1 MKKSLVGGV
10 VVVGLVAGSLVLGL
24 ESGES
29 RAKSIS
35 LSKVGTIAAGPI
47 ADVFDEGA
55 AEIPAYDPASKRA
68 FVVNGFEDV
77 VDVIDVADP
86 ANPTEVG
93 ELDVSSFGSPNSVDV
108 SNGVVAVASTAIV
121 VDDGENED
129 DPTKPGT
136 VAFFDAKGTALRA
149 PIVLGGTPDMLT
161 FTHDGKWLLVANE
174 GEPNSYGEA
183 DSVDPEGS
191 VSVIDMRAGV
201 AAATART
208 ADFHA
213 FDAKKAA
220 LQQAG
225 VRIFGPGASVSQD
238 VEPEYIAVATNS
250 KTAWVTLQEANAVAE
265 LDVAGASIKSI
276 SPLGTK
282 DHSLPNN
289 GLDAS
294 DQDGPAI
301 ALRSV
306 RGMYMPDAIVAFQQN
321 GKTFLVTANEGDVR
335 EWDGI
340 KGPGTDTELARAG
353 SLGSQLDA
361 PLPPGLNRLNVT
373 TVPGR
378 AGGDTDGN
386 GKIDVLMSFGARS
399 ISVWSTNVKLLAD
412 TGDQLEQVTKA
423 TTGVAFNASNTNNT
437 VDNRSDDKG
446 PEPEGIALGQIA
458 GTWYAF
464 VALERVG
471 GVAVY
476 DLSAPQ
482 SPAFVEWVPGRDY
495 TQPVNSGLAGD
506 LGPEGLVFVG
516 PDESPTGEPLLIVAN
531 EISGTTT
538 IYEIERS

>member
-1 MKKSLVGGV
+1 VKKSVVAGAV
-10 VVVGLVAGSLVLGL
+10 VVVLVAGSLVLGI

-29 RAKSIS
+29 RAKTIS

-68 FVVNGFEDV
+68 FVVNGLDDV
-77 VDVIDVADP
+77 VDVIDLSDP
-86 ANPTEVG
+86 SSPTKIG

-121 VDDGENED
+121 VHDGENAD

-136 VAFFDAKGTALRA
+136 VAFFDANGNALRA
-149 PIVLGGTPDMLT
+149 PIVTGGTPDMAT
-161 FTHDGKWLLVANE
+161 FTNDGKWLLVANE
-174 GEPNSYGEA
+174 GEPSSYGEA
-183 DSVDPEGS
+183 DSVDLEGS
-191 VSVIDMRAGV
+191 VTVIDMRSGV

-213 FDAKKAA
+213 FDAKKTA

-238 VEPEYIAVATNS
+238 LEPEYIATSTNS
-250 KTAWVTLQEANAVAE
+250 KTAWVTLQEANAIAE
-265 LDVAGASIKSI
+265 LDIVGAWITSI
-276 SPLGTK
+276 SPLGLK
-282 DHSLPNN
+282 DHSLPNQ

-301 ALRSV
+301 AQRAV
-306 RGMYMPDAIVAFQQN
+306 RGMYMPDAIAAFQQN

-361 PLPPGLNRLNVT
+361 PLPAGLNRLNVT

-386 GKIDVLMSFGARS
+386 GKINVLMSFGTRS
-399 ISVWSTNVKLLAD
+399 VSVWSANIKLLAD

-423 TTGVAFNASNTNNT
+423 TPGVAFNASNTNNT

-446 PEPEGIALGQIA
+446 PEPEGVALGQIA

-471 GVAVY
+471 GIAVY

-482 SPAFVEWVPGRDY
+482 SPSFVEWVPGRDY
-495 TQPVNSGLAGD
+495 TQAVTSGFAGD

-516 PDESPTGEPLLIVAN
+516 TDDSPTGAPLLIVAN

>member
-10 VVVGLVAGSLVLGL
+10 VVVVLVAGSLVLGL

-29 RAKSIS
+29 RSKSIS
-35 LSKVGTIAAGPI
+35 LAKVGTIAAGPI

-55 AEIPAYDPASKRA
+55 AEITAFDPASKRA
-68 FVVNGFEDV
+68 FVVNGFDDV
-77 VDVIDVADP
+77 VDAFDLSDP
-86 ANPTEVG
+86 SSPTKVG
-93 ELDVSSFGSPNSVDV
+93 VLDVSSFGSPNSVDV

-121 VDDGENED
+121 VEDGENED
-129 DPTKPGT
+129 DATKPGT
-136 VAFFDAKGTALRA
+136 VAFFDANGNSLRA

-174 GEPNSYGEA
+174 GEPSSYGEA

-191 VSVIDMRAGV
+191 VSVVDMRSGV

-208 ADFHA
+208 AGFHA
-213 FDAKKAA
+213 FDAKKTA

-238 VEPEYIAVATNS
+238 LEPEYIAVSVNS
-250 KTAWVTLQEANAVAE
+250 RTAWVTLQEANAVAE
-265 LDVAGASIKSI
+265 LDVVGASIKSI

-282 DHSLPNN
+282 DHSLPNQ

-301 ALRSV
+301 AQRSV
-306 RGMYMPDAIVAFQQN
+306 RGMYMPDAIAAFQQN

-340 KGPGTDTELARAG
+340 KGPGTNTELARAG
-353 SLGSQLDA
+353 SLGAQLDA
-361 PLPPGLNRLNVT
+361 PLPAGLSRLNVT

-399 ISVWSTNVKLLAD
+399 VSVWSTNIKLLAD

-423 TTGVAFNASNTNNT
+423 TPGVAFNASNTNNT

-446 PEPEGIALGQIA
+446 PEPEGVALGLIG

-482 SPAFVEWVPGRDY
+482 SPEFVEWVPGRDY
-495 TQPVNSGLAGD
+495 TQPVDSGLAGD

-516 PDESPTGEPLLIVAN
+516 SDESPTGEPLLIVAN

>member
-1 MKKSLVGGV
+1 VKKSGVAGV
-10 VVVGLVAGSLVLGL
+10 VVVVLVAGSLVLGI

-29 RAKSIS
+29 RAKTIS
-35 LSKVGTIAAGPI
+35 LSKVGSIAAGPI

-68 FVVNGFEDV
+68 FVVNGFDDV
-77 VDVIDVADP
+77 VDIVDLSDP
-86 ANPTEVG
+86 SSPTTVG
-93 ELDVSSFGSPNSVDV
+93 VLDVSSFGSPNSIDV
-108 SNGVVAVASTAIV
+108 SNGVVAVASTAV
-121 VDDGENED
+121 VVENGENAD
-129 DPTKPGT
+129 DPTTPGT
-136 VAFFDAKGTALRA
+136 VAFFDTSGNSLRP
-149 PIVLGGTPDMLT
+149 PIVAGGTPDMAT

-183 DSVDPEGS
+183 DSVDLEGS
-191 VSVIDMRAGV
+191 VSVIDMRSGV

-213 FDAKKAA
+213 FDAKKTA

-238 VEPEYIAVATNS
+238 LEPEYIATSTNS
-250 KTAWVTLQEANAVAE
+250 KTAWVTLQEANAIAE
-265 LDVAGASIKSI
+265 LDVVGASIKSI
-276 SPLGTK
+276 SPLGLK
-282 DHSLPNN
+282 DHSLPSQ

-294 DQDGPAI
+294 DQDGPAV
-301 ALRSV
+301 AQRSV
-306 RGMYMPDAIVAFQQN
+306 YGMYMPDAIAAFQHN

-335 EWDGI
+335 EWPGI
-340 KGPGTDTELARAG
+340 KGPGTTTELARAG

-361 PLPPGLNRLNVT
+361 PLPPGLSRLNVT

-399 ISVWSTNVKLLAD
+399 ISVWSTNIKLLAD

-423 TTGVAFNASNTNNT
+423 TPGVAFNASNTNNT

-446 PEPEGIALGQIA
+446 PEPEGVALGQVA

-464 VALERVG
+464 IALERVG

-482 SPAFVEWVPGRDY
+482 SPSFVEWVPGRDY
-495 TQPVNSGLAGD
+495 TQAVTSGLAGD

-516 PDESPTGEPLLIVAN
+516 PDESPTGVPLLIVAN

>member
-1 MKKSLVGGV
+1 VKKSLIAGAV
-10 VVVGLVAGSLVLGL
+10 VVVLVAGSLVLGI

-29 RAKSIS
+29 RAKTIS

-68 FVVNGFEDV
+68 FVVNGFADV
-77 VDVIDVADP
+77 VDIVDLASP
-86 ANPTEVG
+86 SSPTKVG

-108 SNGVVAVASTAIV
+108 SNGVVAVASTAV
-121 VDDGENED
+121 VVEDGENVD
-129 DPTKPGT
+129 DPTTPGT
-136 VAFFDAKGTALRA
+136 VAFFDANGNSLRA
-149 PIVLGGTPDMLT
+149 PIVAGGTPDMVT

-174 GEPNSYGEA
+174 GEPSSYGEA

-191 VSVIDMRAGV
+191 VTVIDMRSGV

-208 ADFHA
+208 ADFHT
-213 FDAKKAA
+213 FDTKKAA

-238 VEPEYIAVATNS
+238 LEPEYIAGSVNS
-250 KTAWVTLQEANAVAE
+250 KTAWVTLQEANAIAE
-265 LDVAGASIKSI
+265 LDVVGASIKSI
-276 SPLGTK
+276 SPLGLK
-282 DHSLPNN
+282 DHSLPNQ

-301 ALRSV
+301 APRSV
-306 RGMYMPDAIVAFQQN
+306 RGMYMPDAIAAFQQN
-321 GKTFLVTANEGDVR
+321 GKTFLITANEGDVR

-340 KGPGTDTELARAG
+340 KGPGTNTELARAG
-353 SLGSQLDA
+353 TLGALLDA
-361 PLPPGLNRLNVT
+361 PLPPGLSRLNVT

-378 AGGDTDGN
+378 AGGDTNGD

-399 ISVWSTNVKLLAD
+399 ISVWSTNIKLLAD

-423 TTGVAFNASNTNNT
+423 TPGVAFNASNTNNT

-482 SPAFVEWVPGRDY
+482 TPSFVEWVPGRDY
-495 TQPVNSGLAGD
+495 AQAVTSGLAGD

-516 PDESPTGEPLLIVAN
+516 RDESPTGVPLLIVAN